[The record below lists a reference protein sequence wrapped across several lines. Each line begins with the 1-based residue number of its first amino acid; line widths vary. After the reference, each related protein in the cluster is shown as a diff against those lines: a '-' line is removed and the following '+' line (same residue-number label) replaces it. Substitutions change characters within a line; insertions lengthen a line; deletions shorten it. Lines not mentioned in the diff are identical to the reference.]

1 MSAAMLGNDHVTM
14 GLSEENLIRNSS
26 RPRGVSKP
34 AFSINDLK
42 VVLIAS
48 RGRSTSR
55 IEGLSS

>member
-1 MSAAMLGNDHVTM
+1 MSAAMLGNDHVRM

-42 VVLIAS
+42 AVLIA
-48 RGRSTSR
+48 RGPSTSR